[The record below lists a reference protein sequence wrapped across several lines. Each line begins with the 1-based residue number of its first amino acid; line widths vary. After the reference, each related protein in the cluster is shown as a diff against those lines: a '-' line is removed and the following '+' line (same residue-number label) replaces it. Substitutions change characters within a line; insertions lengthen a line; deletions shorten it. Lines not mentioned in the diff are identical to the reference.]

1 MSTATKVIKREEGYS
16 ETAYFC
22 SEGYPTIG
30 VGWRLGSNNEK
41 TLEPYKYMSVSLQV
55 AELKCSERIFEIRE
69 ELASKIP
76 FFFLQTTPRQAM
88 LISMAYQM
96 GVDGLMKFKNMLK
109 AIEDRAYSEAYIEG
123 LDSLWAKQTPERAE
137 RQMLTMKH
145 GTWKEY
151 E

>member
-1 MSTATKVIKREEGYS
+1 MSTAIKVIKREEGYR
-16 ETAYFC
+16 EMVYRC
-22 SEGYPTIG
+22 SEGYPSIG
-30 VGWRLGSNNEK
+30 IGWKIGTK
-41 TLEPYKYMSVSLQV
+41 DADLEYYKYMSVSVQV
-55 AELKCSERIFEIRE
+55 AELKCSERIFELRA
-69 ELASKIP
+69 ELASKMP

-88 LISMAYQM
+88 LISLAYQL
-96 GVDGLMKFKNMLK
+96 GVSGLMGFKKMLK
-109 AIEDRAYSEAYIEG
+109 AIEDRDYAEAYIEG